1 MTIFGRA
8 CSHGGCSPVS
18 TGDGGPRFA
27 FAFDVLVLVGLDLG
41 LGSAFF
47 FSAVWPG
54 GAARASAPSAS
65 RTFDLLGMQPM
76 AQNWSLFS
84 HVRWGCVGCGM
95 RCICAIAGGRR
106 GRGRGSG

>member
-27 FAFDVLVLVGLDLG
+27 FGVLVLVLV

-76 AQNWSLFS
+76 AQNWSLLS
-84 HVRWGCVGCGM
+84 RVRWGCVGCGM
-95 RCICAIAGGRR
+95 RCIYAIAGGRR
-106 GRGRGSG
+106 GRGRRSG